1 MSNVQF
7 AHSSLVDH
15 VFASLALPHD
25 SDMPSVPLVE
35 PTHDFPRSLIQDALD
50 RMSLLSLVERSSR
63 IVIDGHDFAA
73 LNTHIITP
81 RGGAACGNA
90 ARSIHRRFV
99 HFWLMN
105 YGPRPDHGT
114 IRN

>member
-7 AHSSLVDH
+7 AHSSFVDH

-25 SDMPSVPLVE
+25 GDMPSVPLVE